1 MAWFFQYL
9 QLLRRNDRKISTPEV
24 KCEPT
29 QGLQVLYVLALH
41 RAPSSRGT
49 CESPLWVETNA
60 QLASSLRSSFHHQ
73 NIPCYWLSSGRRWM
87 KKTACLPAFP
97 IARSNHV
104 DDAALVTF
112 WFISMSLFFRKV
124 CTVYIPA
131 WWRQQIFV
139 ILIFLTIKRGATN
152 YSTALKEKF
161 ELECVPARFLRFSW
175 SLALAMEKFTIYTW
189 SRGATCRLHKLLQA
203 AAADLAQRKNVIFLQ
218 GNIAKNHLHAM
229 MCRDK

>member
-1 MAWFFQYL
+1 M
-9 QLLRRNDRKISTPEV
+9 

-41 RAPSSRGT
+41 RAPSSRDT

-60 QLASSLRSSFHHQ
+60 QLASSLRSSCHHQ
-73 NIPCYWLSSGRRWM
+73 NIPCYWLSLGRRWM

-104 DDAALVTF
+104 VDAALVTF

-152 YSTALKEKF
+152 LQYCIEREIWTWMCTRALSKVSMKP
-161 ELECVPARFLRFSW
+161 LYWPWKNL
-175 SLALAMEKFTIYTW
+175 LYT
-189 SRGATCRLHKLLQA
+189 RGGATCRLRKLLQAA
-203 AAADLAQRKNVIFLQ
+203 AAADLAQRKNMNFLQ
-218 GNIAKNHLHAM
+218 GNIGKNHLHAM
-229 MCRDK
+229 MCRDE